1 MTFSIYKASEDQL
14 IRACIRKDRK
24 AQKLLYESYAP
35 RMYTICCRYLKN
47 ESEAEDVLVISFMKI
62 FEKISQYRFDGSF
75 EGWMKRI
82 VVNEALGLI
91 RSKRQML
98 IVAESEMINTV
109 KESLIMPDRL
119 EEEDLLQMISK
130 LPEGYRSVFNMFV
143 LDGFSHKE
151 IGEVLGISE
160 NTSKSQLNRARHYL
174 QKMISRSDPHPKS
187 ISR

>member
-91 RSKRQML
+91 RS
-98 IVAESEMINTV
+98 
-109 KESLIMPDRL
+109 
-119 EEEDLLQMISK
+119 
-130 LPEGYRSVFNMFV
+130 
-143 LDGFSHKE
+143 
-151 IGEVLGISE
+151 
-160 NTSKSQLNRARHYL
+160 
-174 QKMISRSDPHPKS
+174 
-187 ISR
+187 